1 LIVDRNLIK
10 QQLQPAMDSL
20 VDSIVK
26 ILSILPEK
34 STKETVDA
42 TVKSFMDYFN
52 KTLEETNQHYADS
65 FKKYM
70 EENYGK

>member
-1 LIVDRNLIK
+1 MFVDRSFIK

-26 ILSILPEK
+26 ILSILPEN
-34 STKETVDA
+34 STKETADM
-42 TVKSFMDYFN
+42 TIKSFMDYFN
-52 KTLEETNQHYADS
+52 KTLEEINQHYADS